1 MSLGPVNPQV
11 LETMGQLFVSLPH
24 CQTLGM
30 EWVGV
35 EGRKPTLRIDWR
47 EDLVGNPA
55 SGVIHGGVITSL
67 VDTTSAMAVTANLSD
82 YETIA
87 TLDLRIDYLTAAK
100 PGQPIFC
107 SAECY
112 RLAGQIAFT
121 RAICY
126 QDSIDLPI
134 AHGVA
139 TFMRGSSRVPMVD
152 EGDKS

>member
-1 MSLGPVNPQV
+1 MSTRPINPKV
-11 LETMGQLFVSLPH
+11 METMGQLFVSLPH

-30 EWVGV
+30 QWVGV
-35 EGRKPTLRIDWR
+35 EGRKPTLKIEWR

-67 VDTTSAMAVTANLSD
+67 VDTTSAIAVTANLPD
-82 YETIA
+82 FETIA

-100 PGQPIFC
+100 PGKPIFC
-107 SAECY
+107 TAECY
-112 RLAGQIAFT
+112 RLAGQVAFT

-126 QDSIDLPI
+126 QDSVDAPI

-139 TFMRGSSRVPMVD
+139 TFMRDSSRVPMV
-152 EGDKS
+152 EGGKA